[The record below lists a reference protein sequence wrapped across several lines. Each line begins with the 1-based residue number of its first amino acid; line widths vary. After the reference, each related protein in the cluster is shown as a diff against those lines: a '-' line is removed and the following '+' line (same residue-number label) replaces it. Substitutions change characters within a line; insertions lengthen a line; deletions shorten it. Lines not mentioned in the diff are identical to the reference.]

1 VLGLVFA
8 AVAALALEA
17 QQPVNVT
24 KVNNAAPVA
33 VGADP
38 YSFLSTAAVQ
48 AAQIHG
54 SSGWVWHIVCFNR
67 GTAEVFLRLY
77 DQTGAPG
84 TGDTANI
91 KLRAFIPG
99 DANAAGFVVPLP
111 NAALFNIGIGIRV
124 TGAVADNDNTAL
136 AANEVTCNVGY
147 QDKP

>member
-1 VLGLVFA
+1 
-8 AVAALALEA
+8 
-17 QQPVNVT
+17 
-24 KVNNAAPVA
+24 
-33 VGADP
+33 
-38 YSFLSTAAVQ
+38 
-48 AAQIHG
+48 
-54 SSGWVWHIVCFNR
+54 
-67 GTAEVFLRLY
+67 LY